1 MVTEYTNLLLNHL
14 NKKGDEILN
23 NSTNRLAKDIALRIR
38 TKMRAMNHGHQGR
51 SAFYYSATEGKD
63 VSHLR

>member
-14 NKKGDEILN
+14 NKKGDAILN